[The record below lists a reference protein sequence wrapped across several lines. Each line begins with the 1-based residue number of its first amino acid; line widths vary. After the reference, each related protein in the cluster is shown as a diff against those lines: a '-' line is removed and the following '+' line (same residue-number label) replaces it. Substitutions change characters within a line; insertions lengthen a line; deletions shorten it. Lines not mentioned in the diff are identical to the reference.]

1 MVYRKHA
8 GKWHIDTPG
17 GVYLTIVVDRT
28 VCSVVLSLSFAGA
41 EVQKTKVN
49 EDMYVWEFARV
60 VNGDGL

>member
-1 MVYRKHA
+1 M
-8 GKWHIDTPG
+8 DTPG

-28 VCSVVLSLSFAGA
+28 VGSVVLSLSFAGA
-41 EVQKTKVN
+41 AVQKTKAN